1 MGSDILRSH
10 HEDDVDAVGG
20 ERHRLS
26 HAAAKHKMAIRPVK
40 KKGPTRQHRMTLE
53 VSGNNIAPTWIMG
66 KLVHICILDV

>member
-53 VSGNNIAPTWIMG
+53 VSGYNMAPT
-66 KLVHICILDV
+66 